1 MDNRTAYN
9 QWAKSYDQMKNK
21 TRDLEA
27 EALRSLLG
35 KYNFKSCLEI
45 GCGTGKNTL
54 WLAERAAKVKAV
66 DFSEEM
72 IAKARAKNPPAHV
85 EFVVAD
91 VTKAWN
97 FTSAKFDLV
106 SFSLILEHLEDLNH
120 IFREASKVL
129 APNGLLYLGELH
141 PYKQYKGSKA
151 RFETE
156 QGVQVVQC
164 YTHNISDFVE
174 SAARHGFHLQTIEEY
189 FDEGNRNEIPRIL
202 KLIFKNG

>member
-151 RFETE
+151 RFETAE
-156 QGVQVVQC
+156 GEHILDC
-164 YTHNISDFVE
+164 FTHHFS
-174 SAARHGFHLQTIEEY
+174 EY
-189 FDEGNRNEIPRIL
+189 FFVGKTNGFRLEEIKESYKDTEDPPQVLSLIMR
-202 KLIFKNG
+202 KL